1 MQTSNSEFLPMP
13 NKLKTSISGKEVI
26 KFFESYGFVIARTQ
40 SSHVIVKR
48 NIDNKKQV
56 LVIPNHK
63 FILKGTLKAIVN
75 QSAQYISLDDLHNF
89 FYTE

>member
-1 MQTSNSEFLPMP
+1 MP

-26 KFFESYGFVIARTQ
+26 KFFESYGFVVARTQ
-40 SSHVIVKR
+40 SSHVIIKR
-48 NIDNKKQV
+48 IIDGHKQV

-63 FILKGTLKAIVN
+63 IVLKGTLKAIVN
-75 QSAQYISLDDLHNF
+75 QSAQYISLDELHSF